1 VFICFGKMGKL
12 KGHSRVYVGLMISCY
27 KIVRDFWKRSA
38 GEIRKCGK
46 LKEMKGQCIEYLGLS
61 SL

>member
-1 VFICFGKMGKL
+1 MDRL
-12 KGHSRVYVGLMISCY
+12 KDHSRFYVGSMILCY

-61 SL
+61 NQ